1 MNKEAQKKTVLEIAQ
16 KISESRKNRPTYEE
30 AYAAIFSAYLN
41 MQSVLKDLEKIV
53 SRESF
58 YRLYDQMYHEQRDEF
73 DKLI

>member
-1 MNKEAQKKTVLEIAQ
+1 MDDEWNYLLKIFSDLNKENDFNKKKTE
-16 KISESRKNRPTYEE
+16 KESERKKYITV
-30 AYAAIFSAYLN
+30 SD
-41 MQSVLKDLEKIV
+41 VLKDLEKIV

>member
-16 KISESRKNRPTYEE
+16 KISESRKNRPTYKE
-30 AYAAIFSAYLN
+30 AYVAVFSAYLN